1 MSSSL
6 RLRVNLTALENIAL
20 IRQYHAGLSWSRASA
35 EAQQLLDLSGHGDCA
50 MQRDEDLT
58 SAQRFAVK
66 LARAISQA
74 RPLLV
79 IDRPALM
86 LPDMAYPRHLAA
98 LLESLSE
105 RLPDYRILDFDWH
118 KPLYASLI

>member
-1 MSSSL
+1 M
-6 RLRVNLTALENIAL
+6 RVNLTALENIAL
-20 IRQYHAGLSWSRASA
+20 IQQYHAGLSWTHASA

-66 LARAISQA
+66 LARAISQT

-79 IDRPALM
+79 IDRPGLM
-86 LPDMAYPRHLAA
+86 LPDIAYPQQLATW
-98 LLESLSE
+98 LENLSG
-105 RLPDYRILDFDWH
+105 RLPDFRILDFDWH